1 MNVMSERQI
10 EKIINLMQT
19 DDSTDAPTDAV
30 RWAKNIFLTRAVAP
44 KKSIVQK
51 VLAVLQ
57 MDLSPNRAA
66 FGERSASALQARQM
80 LFQAGENALDL
91 RISESENGFRVNG
104 QILGEGFAN
113 AVVVIG
119 EFETKTNETS
129 EFGFPNIPQGNYD
142 VHLQSGEMEIVIE
155 NLELK

>member
-1 MNVMSERQI
+1 MNLMSERKI

-19 DDSTDAPTDAV
+19 DDSADAPTDSV
-30 RWAKNIFLTRAVAP
+30 RWAKNLFAARAVMP

-57 MDLSPNRAA
+57 INLSPNKAA
-66 FGERSASALQARQM
+66 FGERSASATQARQM

-91 RISESENGFRVNG
+91 RITEIENKFDLHG

-113 AVVVIG
+113 AVVKIG
-119 EFETKTNETS
+119 EFETTANETS
-129 EFGFPNIPQGNYD
+129 EFKVQKIQKGIYD
-142 VHLQSGEMEIVIE
+142 VHLQSGDKEIVIE
-155 NLELK
+155 NLEIK